1 VSTHPISHTLVV
13 AIATGGYVGTLS
25 RAPGTLGS
33 LLGLVLLW
41 PLGAGVAQALATVF
55 LIGAGIVIAGRAARI
70 MGAQDPPA
78 IIIDEVVGIAVATML
93 LPSRLLERIVAFILF
108 RLFDVTKPF
117 PARQA
122 ECLSGGLG
130 IVGDDLVAG
139 IYANLV
145 VQVWLLLS

>member
-1 VSTHPISHTLVV
+1 MSTHPLSHTLVV
-13 AIATGGYVGTLS
+13 AIATGGYVGTVS

-41 PLGAGVAQALATVF
+41 PLGAGMAQALATAF

-70 MGAQDPPA
+70 MGVRDPPA
-78 IIIDEVVGIAVATML
+78 VIIDEVAGIAVATAL
-93 LPSRLLERIVAFILF
+93 LPSRLLERTVAFVLF

-122 ECLSGGLG
+122 ERLTGGLG

-139 IYANLV
+139 LYANLV
-145 VQVWLLLS
+145 VQVWLLFS

>member
-1 VSTHPISHTLVV
+1 MSTRPISHTLVV

-41 PLGAGVAQALATVF
+41 PLGAGGAQALATAF

-93 LPSRLLERIVAFILF
+93 LPSRLPERLVAFVLF

-122 ECLSGGLG
+122 ERLSGGLG

>member
-1 VSTHPISHTLVV
+1 MSTHPFSQKLVMT
-13 AIATGGYVGTLS
+13 IATGGYVGTVS
-25 RAPGTLGS
+25 RVPGTLGS

-41 PLGAGVAQALATVF
+41 PLGAGLAQALVTLF
-55 LIGAGIVIAGRAARI
+55 LIGAGIAIAGRAARI

-78 IIIDEVVGIAVATML
+78 VVIDEIAGIAVATAL
-93 LPSRLLERIVAFILF
+93 LPPHLLERTVAFVLF
-108 RLFDVTKPF
+108 RLFDITKPF

-122 ECLSGGLG
+122 ERLSGGLG

>member
-1 VSTHPISHTLVV
+1 VSTHPFSHTLVV

-41 PLGAGVAQALATVF
+41 PLGAGAAQALATVF

-70 MGAQDPPA
+70 MGAQDPPT

-93 LPSRLLERIVAFILF
+93 LPSRLLERIVAFVLF
-108 RLFDVTKPF
+108 RLFDITKPF

-122 ECLSGGLG
+122 ERLSGGLG

>member
-1 VSTHPISHTLVV
+1 VSTHPFSQKLVMT
-13 AIATGGYVGTLS
+13 IATGGYVGTLS

-33 LLGLVLLW
+33 LLGLALLW
-41 PLGAGVAQALATVF
+41 PLGAGIAQALATVF

-70 MGAQDPPA
+70 MGVQDPPA
-78 IIIDEVVGIAVATML
+78 IIIDEVAGIAVATAL
-93 LPSRLLERIVAFILF
+93 LPSRLLERTVAFVLF

-122 ECLSGGLG
+122 ERLVGGLG

-139 IYANLV
+139 VYANLV
-145 VQVWLLLS
+145 VQVWLLFS

>member
-1 VSTHPISHTLVV
+1 VSTRPFSHTLVV
-13 AIATGGYVGTLS
+13 AIATGGYVGTVS
-25 RAPGTLGS
+25 PVPGTLGS

-41 PLGAGVAQALATVF
+41 PLGAGVAQVLVAVF

-70 MGAQDPPA
+70 IGAQDPPA

-93 LPSRLLERIVAFILF
+93 LPSRLLERIMAFALF

-117 PARQA
+117 PVRQA
-122 ECLSGGLG
+122 ERLSGGLG

-139 IYANLV
+139 IYANLA

>member
-1 VSTHPISHTLVV
+1 VSTRPFSHTLVV
-13 AIATGGYVGTLS
+13 AIATGGYLGTLPG
-25 RAPGTLGS
+25 APGTLGS

-41 PLGAGVAQALATVF
+41 PLGAGVARALATIV

-93 LPSRLLERIVAFILF
+93 LPSRLLERIMAFALF
-108 RLFDVTKPF
+108 RLFDITKPF

-122 ECLSGGLG
+122 ERLSGGLG

-139 IYANLV
+139 VYANLA
-145 VQVWLLLS
+145 VQVWVLLS